1 MFNND
6 DFVRWTNEIIAH
18 DLENGELNNILKI
31 CEQNFDLWTKELF
44 PVLQQ
49 QRKSCYRVVVDILH
63 KGGCMNA
70 NEDMVR
76 SYFAYI
82 RKKRGLT
89 KNPARAPSLT
99 PTRSVDVVPTAVVVS
114 PVAAPVVEAHPPAHQ
129 MQPSRPTAPAQADEV
144 AYPHVYAKASVTPP
158 VDYQD
163 MREELE
169 RWKSEAVEGW
179 VADWTGVDEFVWL
192 DFLERIE
199 EFNRYNSPKWTVMG
213 NHVKFKNE
221 IGQQQ
226 LKEAFDLLKKKV
238 MKQRKI

>member
-1 MFNND
+1 MNND
-6 DFVRWTNEIIAH
+6 NFAQWTQEL
-18 DLENGELNNILKI
+18 LEEERKNGRATNVLQI
-31 CEQNFDLWTKELF
+31 CVENFDVWENELI
-44 PVLQQ
+44 PLL
-49 QRKSCYRVVVDILH
+49 RKQGKPWYRSIVEMLH
-63 KGGCMNA
+63 KNGNLNA
-70 NEDMVR
+70 NEAMIQK
-76 SYFAYI
+76 YFSRI
-82 RKKRGLT
+82 RKKKGLT
-89 KNPARAPSLT
+89 GQKASVPSSLT
-99 PTRSVDVVPTAVVVS
+99 QTRSVEVVPTAVVVS
-114 PVAAPVVEAHPPAHQ
+114 PVAAPVVEAQPPAHQ
-129 MQPSRPTAPAQADEV
+129 VRPSRPTAPAQADEV